1 MQLNGFKFPSLLY
14 RPMRLYSITA
24 LLCIVSFLLPHNII
38 ASDTDYYIKLL
49 QYGTDSD
56 IASAFDTVYD
66 DLGTEVGNEVLD
78 TFFESH
84 SENVRMSLVR
94 YLGMAQETNGLREKT
109 ARLLATEL
117 LREGKSADYSETL
130 ISAAGETGA
139 KSCIEPMR
147 AIFRDETT
155 PVRTRLA
162 IVDAWGKIGDK
173 SIEKLLLGLVEDD
186 YEEKDIRARAI
197 LALGEMDS
205 TGSIDT
211 MKQIVENTY
220 EPKIMRMYAVLSLS
234 KLGQESVLETLEKA
248 LSDEDHDVATYA
260 ARGIADLEC
269 TECGRILMKALRS
282 DYDRVRYYA
291 VIGLAKLRFSESEEI
306 LKFKAEHDTNERVR
320 EEAKKALES
329 ITGGTEEK
337 K

>member
-1 MQLNGFKFPSLLY
+1 
-14 RPMRLYSITA
+14 MRLYSITA
-24 LLCIVSFLLPHNII
+24 LLCIVSFLLPYNLI

-56 IASAFDTVYD
+56 IASTFDAIYD

-78 TFFESH
+78 AFFESH

-94 YLGMAQETNGLREKT
+94 YLGMAQKTNGGLREKT

-117 LREGKSADYSETL
+117 SREGKSADYSETL

-147 AIFRDETT
+147 VIFRDETT
-155 PVRTRLA
+155 PDRTRLA

-173 SIEKLLLGLVEDD
+173 SIEKLLLGLVKDD

-205 TGSIDT
+205 TESIDT
-211 MKQIVENTY
+211 MKQIVENAY
-220 EPKIMRMYAVLSLS
+220 EPKLMRMYAVLSLS
-234 KLGQESVLETLEKA
+234 KIGQESVLETLENA

-291 VIGLAKLRFSESEEI
+291 VIGLAKLRFSESEDI

-329 ITGGTEEK
+329 IAGGTEEK